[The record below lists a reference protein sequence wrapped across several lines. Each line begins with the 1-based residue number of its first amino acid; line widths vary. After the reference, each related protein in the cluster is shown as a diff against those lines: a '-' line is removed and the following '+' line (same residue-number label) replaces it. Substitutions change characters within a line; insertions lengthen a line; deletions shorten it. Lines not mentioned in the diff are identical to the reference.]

1 MKTVLLTLLTTT
13 WLSTATMAGTI
24 NIADRGAKG
33 DGRTDNTA
41 IIQQA
46 LRDCRQGTLII
57 PAGNFLTGPLTLPS
71 DIRIYLEF
79 GATLKGIADMSHYPR
94 PAHGAPALISA
105 TGASN
110 ITLCGEGTID
120 GQGDHA
126 SFQLGDDSK
135 TGDIRPML
143 LHFQNCRHI
152 EVKDLHIRNAAYWV
166 QKYEGCDDVSLRG
179 LKVYSHGNFNNDG
192 IDISGSANVVISD
205 CNIDTD
211 DDALCLKS
219 EINASCENIVI
230 SNCLLRSNCNA
241 LKFGTGSHSGFKNIT
256 VSNIVIHKA
265 SEENR
270 RHWKQSFP
278 WMGITGDTSV
288 IAGIA
293 LEVVDGGS
301 MDQVIISGVT
311 MQDVQTPVF
320 IRLGDRRKGP
330 DNTVSTLKNVIIS
343 NVIARSV
350 SRLSSCISGIPGHPV
365 ENVSI
370 SHVRIF
376 APGGATA
383 VDHKNIPENI
393 QGYPENRMFNTIL
406 PAAAF
411 YIRHAKNISFE
422 DVQVHTLAPDAR
434 KPFLLDDVSGFEAK
448 RCRLNDLTIEAED
461 IKRIS
466 E

>member
-1 MKTVLLTLLTTT
+1 MKTVFLTLMAVI
-13 WLSTATMAGTI
+13 WLCSAFAGSI

-46 LRDCRQGTLII
+46 IRDCRQGTLII
-57 PAGNFLTGPLTLPS
+57 PAGNYLTGPLTLSS

-79 GATLKGIADMSHYPR
+79 GATLTGIADMSRYPK
-94 PAHGAPALISA
+94 PASGGAPALLRA
-105 TGASN
+105 TGASH

-126 SFQLGDDSK
+126 NFQLGDDSK
-135 TGDIRPML
+135 TGAIRPML
-143 LHFQNCRHI
+143 LHFEHCQHI

-166 QKYEGCDDVSLRG
+166 QKYEGCYDVSLRG

-192 IDISGSANVVISD
+192 IDISGSSNVVIAD

-219 EINASCENIVI
+219 EVNASCENIVI

-241 LKFGTGSHSGFKNIT
+241 LKFGTGSFSGFKNIT
-256 VSNIVIHKA
+256 VNNIAIHKA

-270 RHWKQSFP
+270 RHWKKNFP
-278 WMGITGDTSV
+278 WMGITTDTSV

-301 MDQVIISGVT
+301 MDQVIISNVT
-311 MQDVQTPVF
+311 MQDIQTPVF
-320 IRLGDRRKGP
+320 IRLGDRKKGP
-330 DNTVSTLKNVIIS
+330 GNTVSSLKNVIIS
-343 NVIARSV
+343 HLIARSV

-370 SHVRIF
+370 SHVRII
-376 APGGATA
+376 APGGTPTGYTTA
-383 VDHKNIPENI
+383 VPENI
-393 QGYPENRMFNTIL
+393 AAYPENRMFGSIL

-411 YIRHAKNISFE
+411 YVRHAKNISFD
-422 DVQVHTLAPDAR
+422 DVQVQTLEPDAR
-434 KPFLLDDVSGFEAK
+434 PAFLLNDVTGFETN
-448 RCRLNDLTIEAED
+448 RCRLNGTTVNVINP
-461 IKRIS
+461 
-466 E
+466 